1 MTLPRGLRTP
11 KRVAFAIPILA
22 ITLAAIVV
30 IGFALA
36 HLLVKGNPSPEE
48 LHARQAAKGMEV
60 KDREPYGLEDFTEP
74 QEK

>member
-1 MTLPRGLRTP
+1 
-11 KRVAFAIPILA
+11 
-22 ITLAAIVV
+22 VV
-30 IGFALA
+30 SGFAVA

-60 KDREPYGLEDFTEP
+60 KDRKPYGLEDFTEP